1 MFSGFPLTL
10 LIAVLNKE
18 RETPLLIETNLFV
31 IDFSPIAIGKKRSCR
46 NPGSN
51 QGPLDLQSNALP
63 TELFRPPGR
72 RGRGAALLAFLF
84 QEVGFNGGW
93 LGFGF
98 PTCGGPARSSRTPAG
113 RKGLDCVLGAC
124 CSHPVPDRGGG
135 QVEDRDG
142 RDVPGIRWKTWP
154 APRHPAS

>member
-63 TELFRPPGR
+63 TELFR
-72 RGRGAALLAFLF
+72 LLAKLLSDSILLI
-84 QEVGFNGGW
+84 VY
-93 LGFGF
+93 
-98 PTCGGPARSSRTPAG
+98 
-113 RKGLDCVLGAC
+113 
-124 CSHPVPDRGGG
+124 
-135 QVEDRDG
+135 
-142 RDVPGIRWKTWP
+142 
-154 APRHPAS
+154 